1 MIAITRV
8 SDVPCL
14 IYWGYNPFTNHF
26 LTSWDIQVGF
36 LEKICSPCSPSAGF
50 LLQSSLSSLY
60 TVETYQMNSIPSW
73 VFYLLKKKCLV
84 SKNHLRIARKGRVN
98 TIRYIWVFPKIMVP
112 PIINF
117 NWVFHY
123 KPSILGYPYFCK
135 HPYTVMLISKLKSWY
150 WKNNFYCN
158 VDGVIGPILDD
169 EFKYTWFPVPSHPFI
184 HPSLAVVAATAA
196 AATATTPSSTS
207 TTSQG
212 GLCMI
217 LHWWGD
223 GVDK

>member
-73 VFYLLKKKCLV
+73 VFYLLKKKSLV

-135 HPYTVMLISKLKSWY
+135 HPYIYIYYYSYCQRLTHQMFVTIWEYCISGVMCENNILSSLLFADYLPGYFVLRGCPKLFLP
-150 WKNNFYCN
+150 NGCQLN
-158 VDGVIGPILDD
+158 P
-169 EFKYTWFPVPSHPFI
+169 
-184 HPSLAVVAATAA
+184 
-196 AATATTPSSTS
+196 
-207 TTSQG
+207 QG
-212 GLCMI
+212 
-217 LHWWGD
+217 W
-223 GVDK
+223 